1 MVSQRYQQNFM
12 EAELQTGA
20 SPRKILTKIPH
31 HVKLQTLKVKI
42 TTKIPSVGYLHFAC
56 LLYFYTIQ
64 KLFWKQANCGRL
76 SGVGGRKINH
86 DDHER
91 GRAHKARF

>member
-1 MVSQRYQQNFM
+1 MVPQCYQQNFV

-20 SPRKILTKIPH
+20 PPRKILTKVPNYTR
-31 HVKLQTLKVKI
+31 LQALKVKI
-42 TTKIPSVGYLHFAC
+42 TTKIPSVGYLHIVA

-76 SGVGGRKINH
+76 SGVGGRKINY